1 MTVGATTGVGTTP
14 ATNPVNEDFKI
25 KDYTFLKSDLEEM
38 QEIMN
43 SGDLSQANEK
53 RDEMAATI
61 MGMYAQN
68 GASISEDEA
77 LALVDL
83 NYESVK
89 EELLA
94 AQAEAEEFEIKD
106 YGFLRTD
113 LELMNAKFND
123 GNQYQALDMR
133 DEMAQTIMDMYA
145 ENGSSISKDEAL
157 ALVDLNYRS
166 ISGNV
171 SVVQTIQNTTKSAD
185 SFWNNVPIV
194 NLFIDDTSAEDLF
207 DYMDDGKLD
216 KERVSK
222 DNTEKA
228 AKTVAVGTAAGAAI
242 GIGVAALSGTKVG
255 SAIGAFV
262 GSLVPGAGT
271 AIGMAVGAGIGL
283 LVGGISYFLSNRKD

>member
-68 GASISEDEA
+68 GASISEEEA

-83 NYESVK
+83 NYDSVK

-94 AQAEAEEFEIKD
+94 VQAEAEEFEIKD

-133 DEMAQTIMDMYA
+133 DEMAQTIMDMYT

>member
-1 MTVGATTGVGTTP
+1 MTVGATTGVGTAS
-14 ATNPVNEDFKI
+14 ATNPVNNEYKI

-68 GASISEDEA
+68 GASISEEEA

-94 AQAEAEEFEIKD
+94 AQAAAEAEEYEIKD
-106 YGFLRTD
+106 FGFLRTD
-113 LELMNAKFND
+113 LELMNARLNG

-145 ENGSSISKDEAL
+145 ENGSSISKEEAL

-194 NLFIDDTSAEDLF
+194 NWFIDDTSAEDLF
-207 DYMDDGKLD
+207 DYMDDGKMSFT
-216 KERVSK
+216 RQAG
-222 DNTEKA
+222 EKA
-228 AKTVAVGTAAGAAI
+228 EKVVKTGAVGAVTGTVIGVGTGALFGVKLGAAI
-242 GIGVAALSGTKVG
+242 GVTTGP
-255 SAIGAFV
+255 IGA
-262 GSLVPGAGT
+262 
-271 AIGMAVGAGIGL
+271 AVGAGVGL
-283 LVGGISYFLSNRKD
+283 VLGAIFGAFTALVDGNK

>member
-61 MGMYAQN
+61 MGIYSQN
-68 GASISEDEA
+68 GASISEEEA
-77 LALVDL
+77 LALVDSK
-83 NYESVK
+83 YDSVK

-94 AQAEAEEFEIKD
+94 AQAAAEAEEFEIKD
-106 YGFLRTD
+106 YGFLRTN
-113 LELMNAKFND
+113 LELMNARLNG

-145 ENGSSISKDEAL
+145 ENGSSISKEEAL

-194 NLFIDDTSAEDLF
+194 NWFIDDTSAEDLF
-207 DYMDDGKLD
+207 DYMDDGKMSFT
-216 KERVSK
+216 RQAG
-222 DNTEKA
+222 EKA
-228 AKTVAVGTAAGAAI
+228 EKVAKTGAVGAVTGTVIGVGTGALFGVKLGAAL
-242 GIGVAALSGTKVG
+242 GVTAGPVG
-255 SAIGAFV
+255 A
-262 GSLVPGAGT
+262 
-271 AIGMAVGAGIGL
+271 AVGAGVGL
-283 LVGGISYFLSNRKD
+283 VLGAIFGAFTALVDGNK

>member
-68 GASISEDEA
+68 GASISEEEA

-83 NYESVK
+83 NYDSVK

-94 AQAEAEEFEIKD
+94 VQAEAEEFEIKD

-133 DEMAQTIMDMYA
+133 SEMAQTIMDMYA

>member
-1 MTVGATTGVGTTP
+1 MTVGATTGVGTTS
-14 ATNPVNEDFKI
+14 ATNPANEDFKI

-43 SGDLSQANEK
+43 SGDLSQAIEK

-83 NYESVK
+83 KYESVK

-94 AQAEAEEFEIKD
+94 AQAQAEAEEFEIKD

-113 LELMNAKFND
+113 LELMNARLNG

-145 ENGSSISKDEAL
+145 ENGSSISKEEAL

-171 SVVQTIQNTTKSAD
+171 SVIQTIQNTTKSAD

-194 NLFIDDTSAEDLF
+194 NWFIDDTSAEDLF
-207 DYMDDGKLD
+207 DYMDNG
-216 KERVSK
+216 EMSFTRQAG
-222 DNTEKA
+222 EKA
-228 AKTVAVGTAAGAAI
+228 EKVVKTGAVGAVTGTVIGVGTGALFGVKLGAAL
-242 GIGVAALSGTKVG
+242 GVTAGPVG
-255 SAIGAFV
+255 A
-262 GSLVPGAGT
+262 
-271 AIGMAVGAGIGL
+271 AVGAGVGL
-283 LVGGISYFLSNRKD
+283 VLGAVFGAFTALVDGNK